1 LLIENPKPSSPAN
14 VPISE
19 TGIAMSG
26 MICRRRLE
34 KDQDDEH
41 DKRDCFEKRLLD
53 LVN

>member
-1 LLIENPKPSSPAN
+1 MAAN

-26 MICRRRLE
+26 MIAARQVWR

-41 DKRDCFEKRLLD
+41 DKRDRSKESFELRE
-53 LVN
+53 